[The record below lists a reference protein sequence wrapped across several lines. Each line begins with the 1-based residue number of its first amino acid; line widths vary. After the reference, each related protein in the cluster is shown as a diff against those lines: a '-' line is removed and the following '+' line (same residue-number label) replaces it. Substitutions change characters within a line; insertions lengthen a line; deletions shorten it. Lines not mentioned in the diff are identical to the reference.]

1 MNSMYRLMV
10 DSNWMGIVTM
20 TIEDNAFKPRTANT
34 GLNWNVTWQH
44 SLDEEPGARF
54 IIKQRG
60 APFLQKKQARL
71 VSST

>member
-10 DSNWMGIVTM
+10 DSNWMGIVTV
-20 TIEDNAFKPRTANT
+20 TIKDDAFKLRTTNT
-34 GLNWNVTWQH
+34 GLNWNVAWQH

-60 APFLQKKQARL
+60 APFL
-71 VSST
+71 

>member
-1 MNSMYRLMV
+1 MYRLMV

-20 TIEDNAFKPRTANT
+20 TIEDNAFKTRTANM

-44 SLDEEPGARF
+44 SLDEELGARF

-60 APFLQKKQARL
+60 APFLQKKPARL